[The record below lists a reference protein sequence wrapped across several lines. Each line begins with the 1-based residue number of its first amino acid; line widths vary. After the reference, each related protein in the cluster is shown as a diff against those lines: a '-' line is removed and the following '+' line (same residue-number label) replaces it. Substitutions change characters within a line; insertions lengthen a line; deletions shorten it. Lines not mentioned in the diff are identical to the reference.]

1 MQIQGTQTLVHE
13 LQGALGLPYNR
24 LFLHKKETYMT
35 KRKTRIT
42 HITKLILKFSITYMQ
57 FF

>member
-35 KRKTRIT
+35 KRKTRVT
-42 HITKLILKFSITYMQ
+42 HITKLILKFSITYVQ
-57 FF
+57 F